1 MTLADSI
8 HAQRLR
14 VVREAGQS
22 GNVSETCR
30 RYGWSRVRFC
40 ALRKRFREYWADG
53 IPPLALSDRP
63 FYTNRAHSADRLSL
77 CYVVLVQVVR

>member
-30 RYGWSRVRFC
+30 RYGWSRARFG

-53 IPPLALSDRP
+53 IPPRP
-63 FYTNRAHSADRLSL
+63 ENAGEDDGCAG
-77 CYVVLVQVVR
+77 